1 MLALIEVSFVDCSRD
16 GGSGK
21 SRKLI
26 DCLVDYCR
34 MAQLLYSLG
43 FDEDEGRDVNTKMGK

>member
-1 MLALIEVSFVDCSRD
+1 MLAFDCSRD

-21 SRKLI
+21 STKLI
-26 DCLVDYCR
+26 DCLVDCR

-43 FDEDEGRDVNTKMGK
+43 FDEDEGRDVITKMGK